1 MSATWFT
8 NYHVRFD
15 GGPEIVVTEVDNSES
30 LAIEKAQ
37 SIMRRNRRILNE
49 EVLAT
54 ARVVY
59 EESAD

>member
-1 MSATWFT
+1 MSATYFT
-8 NYHVRFD
+8 NYTVRFD

-30 LAIEKAQ
+30 LAIEQAQ
-37 SIMRRNRRILNE
+37 RIMRRSGRILNPD
-49 EVLAT
+49 VLNT